1 MDHHHDHSQACYMSS
16 DGPGCITRP
25 PSLEVMLVPG
35 TLQDPDEQTARI
47 HIPNTEEDKEVC

>member
-1 MDHHHDHSQACYMSS
+1 ME
-16 DGPGCITRP
+16 PGCITRP